1 MSEETSSSGSL
12 TAQVLPEAGFVF
24 DRPQAALVVI
34 DPQKR
39 LLEPRRCRMALFG
52 QSDTENNVVG
62 NLVRLFRAAESSD
75 MTVAV
80 SPHCHY
86 PADRQ

>member
-52 QSDTENNVVG
+52 QSTLRSKRHREQRG
-62 NLVRLFRAAESSD
+62 RESRE
-75 MTVAV
+75 AL
-80 SPHCHY
+80 PGG
-86 PADRQ
+86 